1 MGRFQF
7 YDADTHPHVYTR
19 MVACGQACLNF
30 PRTDRGAIRLS
41 SWNVQIVFVKIILN
55 QNDHFHVV

>member
-30 PRTDRGAIRLS
+30 PRIDRGAIRLS
-41 SWNVQIVFVKIILN
+41 S
-55 QNDHFHVV
+55 